1 MINHFLDG
9 WRHEY
14 VVNLLETLR
23 ILILNIE
30 SLKNNVNDIMLV
42 ICEKM
47 PRHFWR
53 IAIVT

>member
-1 MINHFLDG
+1 MSNHFLDG

-14 VVNLLETLR
+14 VVNLRETQR
-23 ILILNIE
+23 ISILNIG
-30 SLKNNVNDIMLV
+30 SLKDNVNDIMLV

>member
-53 IAIVT
+53 IALVT

>member
-1 MINHFLDG
+1 MSNHFLDG

-14 VVNLLETLR
+14 VVNLRETQR
-23 ILILNIE
+23 ISILNIE

-42 ICEKM
+42 ICEQM